1 MKTIVIAALVASLA
15 AVPAFAEKLP
25 LRDECAADASFG
37 AFRASLRG
45 IVKRKDAKALLAI
58 TASDIEWSLDADHP
72 GRPGFIKEWSL
83 DQPGKA
89 TIWPEFEAALA
100 LGCALDPGKA
110 SIPYMYGR
118 LPEAR
123 DVFATTMPNRP
134 RVNLRAGPSTDSA
147 VVALLDW
154 DILTIIDD
162 NNTSW
167 THVKTDDGKEGYV
180 RVDFLRTALAYRAV
194 FEKRAGKWTLA
205 VFING
210 D

>member
-1 MKTIVIAALVASLA
+1 MRMIVAAALAALLAPVPSLA
-15 AVPAFAEKLP
+15 ETLP
-25 LRDECAADASFG
+25 PRDECAADASFA
-37 AFRASLRG
+37 AFRTGLQG

-58 TASDIEWSLDADHP
+58 TAADVAWSLDADKPGRAGFVIEWSLD
-72 GRPGFIKEWSL
+72 K
-83 DQPGKA
+83 PGKA

-118 LPEAR
+118 LPESR

-134 RVNLRAGPSTDSA
+134 RVNLRAGPSTNSA

-154 DILTIIDD
+154 DILTIIDEND
-162 NNTSW
+162 TSW
-167 THVKTDDGKEGYV
+167 THVKTDDAKEGYV

-194 FEKRAGKWTLA
+194 FEKRGGKWIMT
-205 VFING
+205 VFIAG

>member
-1 MKTIVIAALVASLA
+1 MRTIVVAALAASLA
-15 AVPAFAEKLP
+15 PVPAIAERLP
-25 LRDECAADASFG
+25 PRDECAADASFA
-37 AFRASLRG
+37 AFRTNLQG

-58 TASDIEWSLDADHP
+58 TPSDIEWSLDADRP
-72 GRPGFIKEWSL
+72 GRAGFIKEWSL

-89 TIWPEFEAALA
+89 TIWPELEAALA

-118 LPEAR
+118 LPESR
-123 DVFATTMPNRP
+123 DVFGTTMPNRP

-154 DILTIIDD
+154 DILTVIDEND
-162 NNTSW
+162 PSW

-194 FEKRAGKWTLA
+194 FEKRAGKWALT